1 MRRIHLLILSL
12 FTLCMAP
19 QQAPAQG
26 VDPAS
31 GPVHPYNAGD
41 ERSRFLAAV
50 GLDNE
55 LSAEE
60 FQADQAK
67 GNNFARSFDSWPA
80 LLKYDANKNKKISWI
95 EADAYRMDLSREAIK
110 VYDADGDRKIRGE
123 EQSKLNAALAGGQLP
138 GKFSQQ
144 AKPEKPSKGRN
155 PAKKPK
161 TDSGQTQPGQGEQPG
176 NDDNARQ
183 SRRQRLQEM
192 RKKMLERLDT
202 DGDGEVSR
210 QERRAWAEKMRQERE
225 KQRLEKY
232 DTDRDG
238 QLSQAERDAEMQQR
252 RQEMMQRIRTGL
264 ERRFDADKDG
274 HLSPEE
280 AAKVQEEY
288 DRIQQRIQATIDARR
303 TAEQERVRR
312 FDSDGDGE
320 LSGQEREIMNQTLQ
334 EERQK
339 AWELF
344 SAKADS
350 DGDGNASRQER
361 RDYFRKLT
369 QTYDADGNGRLSSE
383 EWKTL
388 AEKEGFD
395 PRRLSGSRGRR
406 AGRNRSRDD

>member
-1 MRRIHLLILSL
+1 MPKAHLFLASL
-12 FTLCMAP
+12 LAVVLAP
-19 QQAPAQG
+19 QLAPGQG
-26 VDPAS
+26 RDLAS

-67 GNNFARSFDSWPA
+67 GNNFARSFDNWPA
-80 LLKYDANKNKKISWI
+80 LIKYDANKNKKISWI

-110 VYDADGDRKIRGE
+110 VYDTDGDRRIRGE
-123 EQSKLNAALAGGQLP
+123 ERTKLNAALAAGRLP
-138 GKFSQQ
+138 GKFSETPEPD
-144 AKPEKPSKGRN
+144 KPASGRN
-155 PAKKPK
+155 PAKRPEA
-161 TDSGQTQPGQGEQPG
+161 GPGEPGPRGGNQPG
-176 NDDNARQ
+176 NNDNDQQ
-183 SRRQRLQEM
+183 SRRQRFQEM

-202 DGDGEVSR
+202 DGDGEVSK
-210 QERRAWAEKMRQERE
+210 QERRAWAEKMRQQREQERL
-225 KQRLEKY
+225 QKY
-232 DTDRDG
+232 DTDGDG

-274 HLSPEE
+274 QLSPEE

-288 DRIQQRIQATIDARR
+288 DRIQQRMQAAIDARR
-303 TAEQERVRR
+303 AAEQERVRR
-312 FDSDGDGE
+312 FDTDGDGQ
-320 LSGQEREIMNQTLQ
+320 LSGDEKKIMNQTLQ

-339 AWELF
+339 AWETF
-344 SAKADS
+344 SAKADA
-350 DGDGNASRQER
+350 DGDGNTSRQER

-383 EWKTL
+383 EWKAL
-388 AEKEGFD
+388 AQKEGFD
-395 PRRLSGSRGRR
+395 PRNMSRGRGR
-406 AGRNRSRDD
+406 RSGRNRSRND